1 MRIRFSQR
9 VLYWGV
15 VLFFAAAGLLAAPAV
30 FARDKEICWG
40 GAGFNPKIKN
50 SCRFVA
56 YIYKPEMQVR
66 IRLDTYETFED
77 VAALRLIPP
86 QGRECVSKQCK
97 RMSRHIY
104 SPWECSFP
112 AADFIKLSGL
122 GILIAENQY
131 GQNLLTDEIDF
142 DEIRTLF
149 RVESKKEGDED
160 PQGE

>member
-1 MRIRFSQR
+1 
-9 VLYWGV
+9 
-15 VLFFAAAGLLAAPAV
+15 
-30 FARDKEICWG
+30 
-40 GAGFNPKIKN
+40 
-50 SCRFVA
+50 
-56 YIYKPEMQVR
+56 
-66 IRLDTYETFED
+66 
-77 VAALRLIPP
+77 
-86 QGRECVSKQCK
+86 
-97 RMSRHIY
+97 MSRHIY